1 VLLALPAAS
10 VIMVLLRYLLERY
23 RLSELYTEAGPD
35 DPVIAEVAVSL
46 NTPEGTAEGAAAVPT
61 HRDADGGGP

>member
-23 RLSELYTEAGPD
+23 RMSELYNEEGPD
-35 DPVIAEVAVSL
+35 DPVIAEVNVM
-46 NTPEGTAEGAAAVPT
+46 V
-61 HRDADGGGP
+61 HRDGEVETDTTVAPVQGDQAKP